1 MNKGCDYPNGTMGGI
16 PIACGNP
23 AVHCYGG
30 HGFCDPH
37 AGMVERGCL
46 WHYYTDGT
54 TTYET
59 LLQAKH
65 HRGEMVITG
74 WFLPPSAGAQV

>member
-1 MNKGCDYPNGTMGGI
+1 MNKGCDYPIGTTDGI
-16 PIACGNP
+16 PVACDSP
-23 AVHCYGG
+23 AAHHYAG

-46 WHYYTDGT
+46 WLEYTDGT

-59 LLQAKH
+59 LLRAKR
-65 HRGEMVITG
+65 HRGEMRIDG
-74 WFLPPSAGAQV
+74 WFLPPSTGAQV